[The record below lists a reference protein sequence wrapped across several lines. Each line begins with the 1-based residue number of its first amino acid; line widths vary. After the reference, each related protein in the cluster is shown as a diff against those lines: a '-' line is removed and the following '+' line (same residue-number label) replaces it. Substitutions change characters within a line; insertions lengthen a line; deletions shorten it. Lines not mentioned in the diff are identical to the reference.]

1 MQSLSSFPCTRVMVM
16 EQKVE
21 LSIEVVQVQHI
32 LSFLPIEQVVQ
43 SSIFS
48 KRWKRV
54 WTTFPIPGFDEIK
67 IRNLKRK
74 RDSLCSF
81 VDPNLR
87 INNFTLDEKSVSR
100 VDRWIGFVVESD
112 VKELILHFEGSRFY

>member
-1 MQSLSSFPCTRVMVM
+1 MHVMVM

-21 LSIEVVQVQHI
+21 LPIEVVQVQHI

-81 VDPNLR
+81 VDQNLR